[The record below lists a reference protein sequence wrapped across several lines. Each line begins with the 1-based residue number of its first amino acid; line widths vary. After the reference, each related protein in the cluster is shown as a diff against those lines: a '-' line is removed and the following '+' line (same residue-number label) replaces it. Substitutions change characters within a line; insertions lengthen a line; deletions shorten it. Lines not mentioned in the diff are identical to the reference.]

1 MILRIKKG
9 RHILEEDKAIA
20 EIIIQAH
27 YQMSMIAKS
36 SEHFLVCEDTSTLRI
51 PEGFRLDIGTF
62 AHGNQTLGYEYFDPE
77 VSNDITKVF
86 LGKMGR

>member
-1 MILRIKKG
+1 MQNISAFMLKIRKG
-9 RHILEEDKAIA
+9 RHILEEDPATA

-36 SEHFLVCEDTSTLRI
+36 SEHFLVCEETSTLRI

-62 AHGNQTLGYEYFDPE
+62 AHGSQ
-77 VSNDITKVF
+77 
-86 LGKMGR
+86 KMG